1 MTDLDFDAAIKLHLG
16 LPALP
21 EAIDKDIFCN
31 KCTVHTPAGPQGA
44 PIGPIGVHVF
54 GCAYRRSID
63 HSLQEAVSGSVREL
77 LARSFN
83 GTNLQVAPGEPL
95 MSNYYVPKENV
106 AAEHRADVALIRS
119 DTKQP
124 IALIDIKTVTLTH
137 QTPTRQ
143 GQDPARLRGRPPL
156 Q

>member
-1 MTDLDFDAAIKLHLG
+1 
-16 LPALP
+16 
-21 EAIDKDIFCN
+21 
-31 KCTVHTPAGPQGA
+31 
-44 PIGPIGVHVF
+44 
-54 GCAYRRSID
+54 
-63 HSLQEAVSGSVREL
+63 
-77 LARSFN
+77 
-83 GTNLQVAPGEPL
+83 

-143 GQDPARLRGRPPL
+143 GQDPAGLRGRPPL